1 MGNLDPLLAGIKRL
15 ANGGSLLAVASPPS
29 IVLNAVSPLA
39 VAYNATSGNYDLTST
54 GISGWAVNNTGTS
67 TSFQALAGYFLGVN
81 LTPGTVTVT
90 YPPVALGVQWGVK
103 DYKALAS
110 LTAYISIP
118 NASNL
123 LEDPNNPGVYT
134 TATINLQIASFSA
147 SWISFDGATY
157 SLIG

>member
-1 MGNLDPLLAGIKRL
+1 MGNLDALLAGIKRL
-15 ANGGSLLAVASPPS
+15 ANGGVLLSVASPS
-29 IVLNAVSPLA
+29 AIVVNAVAPLA
-39 VAYNATSGNYDLTST
+39 FTFNAVSGNYDLT
-54 GISGWAVNNTGTS
+54 GGVSGWSANSTGTS

-110 LTAYISIP
+110 LTSYISIP
-118 NASNL
+118 NAGSII
-123 LEDPNNPGVYT
+123 EDPNNPGTYT
-134 TATINLQIASFSA
+134 TPTINLQIASFSA
-147 SWISFDGATY
+147 SWISFDGVTY